1 MAGDIQITGKTIGK
15 QYTVVQSLVRAN
27 AEQLLL
33 LKEAAEILVY
43 ETNPARA
50 NYYIEEWEALVG
62 IPDDVLN
69 IEENLTDRVANVLFK
84 ITNNNE
90 PTQKNILRFAEIFGV
105 NVEFVSWASQNCLAY
120 TLGVSGLYDSTTMPY
135 RIFLNVSSKRGGG
148 GNSPNSLPQPFP
160 VLLTKS
166 FSTNFEK
173 IIKLII
179 PANYDITLKYI

>member
-50 NYYIEEWEALVG
+50 NYYINEWESLVG
-62 IPDDVLN
+62 IPDDILN
-69 IEENLTDRVANVLFK
+69 VEVELFDRVANVLFK

-90 PTQKNILRFAEIFGV
+90 PTQKNILRFAQIFGV
-105 NVEFVSWASQNCLAY
+105 NVEFISWGSQNCLPY
-120 TLGVSGLYDSTTMPY
+120 TLGVSGLYDSSTMPY
-135 RIFLNVSSKRGGG
+135 RIFLNVLQANGG
-148 GNSPNSLPQPFP
+148 GNSSTGLPQTLPI
-160 VLLTKS
+160 LLTKG
-166 FSTNFEK
+166 FATNFEK
-173 IIKLII
+173 VVKLII
-179 PANYDITLKYI
+179 PANYDIIFRYV

>member
-50 NYYIEEWEALVG
+50 NYYINEWESLVG
-62 IPDDVLN
+62 IPDDILN
-69 IEENLTDRVANVLFK
+69 VEVELVDRVANVLFK

-90 PTQKNILRFAEIFGV
+90 PTQKNILRFAQIFGV
-105 NVEFVSWASQNCLAY
+105 NVEFGDW
-120 TLGVSGLYDSTTMPY
+120 
-135 RIFLNVSSKRGGG
+135 
-148 GNSPNSLPQPFP
+148 
-160 VLLTKS
+160 
-166 FSTNFEK
+166 STNVTLPLKLPFLLLARDAQPYYIYINVKASIENNVENSALPYVLPFVLRTSITKAFEK
-173 IIKLII
+173 IVRLII
-179 PANYDITLKYI
+179 PANYDVSFLYE